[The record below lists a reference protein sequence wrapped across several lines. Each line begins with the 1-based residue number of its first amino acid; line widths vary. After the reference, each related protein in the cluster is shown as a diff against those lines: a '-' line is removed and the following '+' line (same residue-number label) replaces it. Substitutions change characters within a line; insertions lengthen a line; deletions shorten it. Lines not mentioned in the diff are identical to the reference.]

1 MAAAKIPSWGKPFHT
16 TPSTAKNAATGM
28 VTLVDRPSNP
38 SVMFTA
44 FTVPTMIK
52 AAQDHVDHPVQ
63 HDVGVKKRN
72 IQVGAQMALR
82 PQQAQKR
89 HRRRQLQQELLNGG
103 EAGVAVMLY
112 LLIVINI
119 ADDAEYQGK
128 QVYIDMGKVP
138 LHHALPAHNH
148 HRDADA
154 DDEHQPA
161 HSGGTLLG
169 HVPGGANL
177 LDALSGP

>member
-1 MAAAKIPSWGKPFHT
+1 
-16 TPSTAKNAATGM
+16 
-28 VTLVDRPSNP
+28 
-38 SVMFTA
+38 
-44 FTVPTMIK
+44 
-52 AAQDHVDHPVQ
+52 
-63 HDVGVKKRN
+63 
-72 IQVGAQMALR
+72 MALR

-177 LDALSGP
+177 LDALSGLELHQLRDQKLPGHSRDGKADSSCSSFRPHGASFVVYL